1 MMNYT
6 IPTLQEDISVID
18 KLYGLL
24 ENALIDYEYQ
34 TLLESET
41 LALPEK
47 GTKEKKGRTFKT
59 VLTTILT
66 KLKNLFIKIGNTLS
80 SMMKNI
86 IGSQVYYVAK
96 TDIQVGP
103 YTRDKFPESICNKV
117 LSIKN
122 NTNDSDAESLEDDLD
137 KCADEEDAKK
147 ITIMKGTKVDVAQ
160 CVRHLRTNNKY
171 IKLIEKKSNS
181 DNSDD
186 PKVFRI
192 YKKLVSFLMSVGKN
206 LSGLISNCSLFKKP
220 NAVRYDKFKVDKT
233 NNKIKADVSFD
244 YGSRSISKGDKMM
257 RNYDKAHGIKN
268 ESVMLTEGL
277 SRNEYIASIMLE
289 AAELLKE
296 DIGNTNMEYD
306 LDSLLTEAVEYDD
319 TDNII
324 YLNEAVEDLKEINA
338 IKNEIKEKKTLDDT
352 KVNKITTKVK
362 NAVNNLLKWYYKIE
376 PEKKFR
382 ALHTVLKGLDTVLSI
397 ASIYI
402 SYFLGSKT
410 TYTGLNYLGE
420 KTALKRIS
428 KAGLDIKAKNT
439 PRGRKFKKYAILTI
453 LTIAVTS
460 ISASIRRNA
469 NIKYN
474 ISDFDNN
481 INAIKSQINKIDTQ
495 IKNAGDDKEL
505 IDQLNKLKGKYNSM
519 INQLINMKDLYDN
532 LGKKGL

>member
-1 MMNYT
+1 M
-6 IPTLQEDISVID
+6 
-18 KLYGLL
+18 
-24 ENALIDYEYQ
+24 
-34 TLLESET
+34 
-41 LALPEK
+41 
-47 GTKEKKGRTFKT
+47 
-59 VLTTILT
+59 
-66 KLKNLFIKIGNTLS
+66 
-80 SMMKNI
+80 
-86 IGSQVYYVAK
+86 
-96 TDIQVGP
+96 
-103 YTRDKFPESICNKV
+103 
-117 LSIKN
+117 
-122 NTNDSDAESLEDDLD
+122 EDDLD
-137 KCADEEDAKK
+137 KCVDEEDAKK

-220 NAVRYDKFKVDKT
+220 NVVRYDKFKVDKT

-289 AAELLKE
+289 AADLLKE
-296 DIGNTNMEYD
+296 DINNDNMKYN
-306 LDSLLTEAVEYDD
+306 LDSLLTEAAEYDD
-319 TDNII
+319 SDDIT

-338 IKNEIKEKKTLDDT
+338 IKNEIKNKKSLDDT

-362 NAVNNLLKWYYKIE
+362 NAINNLLKWYYKIE

-397 ASIYI
+397 AFIYASSITGMLTIHAGTDY
-402 SYFLGSKT
+402 SYEKSVIKDLSKEGFT
-410 TYTGLNYLGE
+410 IN
-420 KTALKRIS
+420 
-428 KAGLDIKAKNT
+428 AKNT
-439 PRGRKFKKYAILTI
+439 PKGRRFKKYAILTI
-453 LTIAVTS
+453 VTIAVTS

-469 NIKYN
+469 NVKYN

-481 INAIKSQINKIDTQ
+481 INAIKSQISKIDTQ

-505 IDQLNKLKGKYNSM
+505 VDQLNKLKSKYDSM
-519 INQLINMKDLYDN
+519 IDQLINMKDSYDN

>member
-1 MMNYT
+1 MNYT

-122 NTNDSDAESLEDDLD
+122 NTNDSDVESLEDDLD

-268 ESVMLTEGL
+268 ESIMLPEGI

-289 AAELLKE
+289 AADLLKE
-296 DIGNTNMEYD
+296 DINNDNMEYD
-306 LDSLLTEAVEYDD
+306 IDSLLTEAIEYDD
-319 TDNII
+319 SNNIV

-338 IKNEIKEKKTLDDT
+338 IKNEIKDKKTLDDA
-352 KVNKITTKVK
+352 KANKITTKVK

-376 PEKKFR
+376 PEKKFK
-382 ALHTVLKGLDTVLSI
+382 ALHTVLKGLDKIFNIGMYI
-397 ASIYI
+397 ASLY
-402 SYFLGSKT
+402 SGGMMGYSAGDLLVEKMTLKELSK
-410 TYTGLNYLGE
+410 
-420 KTALKRIS
+420 S
-428 KAGLDIKAKNT
+428 GLDIKVKNS
-439 PRGRKFKKYAILTI
+439 PRSRALKKYAIISI
-453 LTIAVTS
+453 LIVAVATVY
-460 ISASIRRNA
+460 ASIRRNA

-474 ISDFDNN
+474 ITDFDNN
-481 INAIKSQINKIDTQ
+481 INAIKSQISKIDTQ

-505 IDQLNKLKGKYNSM
+505 VDQLNKLKSKYNSM
-519 INQLINMKDLYDN
+519 IDQLINMKDSYDN

>member
-1 MMNYT
+1 MNYT

-47 GTKEKKGRTFKT
+47 GTKEKKARTFKT
-59 VLTTILT
+59 VFTTILT

-80 SMMKNI
+80 NMMKNI

-103 YTRDKFPESICNKV
+103 YTRDKFPESICNKI

-122 NTNDSDAESLEDDLD
+122 NTSDSDAESLEDDLD

-220 NAVRYDKFKVDKT
+220 NVVRYDKFKVDKT

-289 AAELLKE
+289 AADLLKE
-296 DIGNTNMEYD
+296 YINNDNMEYD
-306 LDSLLTEAVEYDD
+306 IDSLLTEAIEYDD
-319 TDNII
+319 SNNIV
-324 YLNEAVEDLKEINA
+324 YLNEAVEDLKEINE
-338 IKNEIKEKKTLDDT
+338 IKNEIKDKKSLDDV
-352 KVNKITTKVK
+352 KVNKITTKAK

-382 ALHTVLKGLDTVLSI
+382 ALHTVLKGLDTIFSI

-505 IDQLNKLKGKYNSM
+505 VDQLNKLKSKYNSM
-519 INQLINMKDLYDN
+519 IDQLINMKDSYDN

>member
-1 MMNYT
+1 MNYT

-137 KCADEEDAKK
+137 KCVDEEDAKK

-220 NAVRYDKFKVDKT
+220 NPIRYDKVDI
-233 NNKIKADVSFD
+233 NKKKAEISFD
-244 YGSRSISKGDKMM
+244 YGSRSISKADKMM
-257 RNYDKAHGIKN
+257 RNYDRAHGIKN
-268 ESVMLTEGL
+268 ESVMLSEGL
-277 SRNEYIASIMLE
+277 GRNEYIASIMLE
-289 AAELLKE
+289 AADLLKE
-296 DIGNTNMEYD
+296 DINNDNMEYD
-306 LDSLLTEAVEYDD
+306 IDSLLTEAIEYDD
-319 TDNII
+319 SNNIV
-324 YLNEAVEDLKEINA
+324 YLNEAVEDLKEINE
-338 IKNEIKEKKTLDDT
+338 IKNEIKDTKSLDDA
-352 KVNKITTKVK
+352 KINKITTKVK
-362 NAVNNLLKWYYKIE
+362 NTVNNLLKWYYKIE

-382 ALHTVLKGLDTVLSI
+382 ALHTVLKGLDTIFSI

-402 SYFLGSKT
+402 GCFFGLRT
-410 TYTGLNYLGE
+410 TYTGLNYLDE
-420 KTALKRIS
+420 KMTLKRISLS

-439 PRGRKFKKYAILTI
+439 PRSREFKKYAILTI

-481 INAIKSQINKIDTQ
+481 IHVIKSQINKIDTQ
-495 IKNAGDDKEL
+495 IKNAGDDKKL
-505 IDQLNKLKGKYNSM
+505 VDQLNKLKSKYDSM
-519 INQLINMKDLYDN
+519 IDQLINMKDSYGN